1 MNIFMDVQIYFL
13 VKPFITKT
21 TLEKF
26 FTVYFTMFYQDRS
39 STEAFSANLT
49 NIRLFARVF
58 WNFMLR

>member
-58 WNFMLR
+58 